1 MDSASA
7 PILTIEFLCPLL
19 QYILRL
25 VRCELHLYP
34 YPQLSIELT
43 VVTLFGSPEK
53 AAGVAD
59 DKGMSLAARAKN
71 IISSCKTNEDD
82 DSCWHSLTTLVP
94 LPSSSSS
101 LSFPPRVAIASALK
115 FYSAVFAYYCQIG
128 NMMCSFKMVILL
140 SPPK

>member
-7 PILTIEFLCPLL
+7 PISSIEFLCLLL
-19 QYILRL
+19 QYFLRF
-25 VRCELHLYP
+25 VRCEL
-34 YPQLSIELT
+34 LT
-43 VVTLFGSPEK
+43 MNISTPTPNYRTVTLFGSPEK

-94 LPSSSSS
+94 LPSSSP
-101 LSFPPRVAIASALK
+101 LSFPSCNTTGALK

-128 NMMCSFKMVILL
+128 NMMCS
-140 SPPK
+140 

>member
-7 PILTIEFLCPLL
+7 PILSIEFLCLLL
-19 QYILRL
+19 QYFLRF
-25 VRCELHLYP
+25 VRCEL
-34 YPQLSIELT
+34 LT
-43 VVTLFGSPEK
+43 MNISTPTPNYRTVTLFGSPEK

-94 LPSSSSS
+94 LPSFSSS
-101 LSFPPRVAIASALK
+101 LSFPSRVAIASALR

-128 NMMCSFKMVILL
+128 NMMCS
-140 SPPK
+140 

>member
-7 PILTIEFLCPLL
+7 PISSIEFLCLLL

-25 VRCELHLYP
+25 VRCELQTVNISTPTPIIYR
-34 YPQLSIELT
+34 T

-94 LPSSSSS
+94 LPSSSP
-101 LSFPPRVAIASALK
+101 LSFPSRVAMASALK

-128 NMMCSFKMVILL
+128 NMMCS
-140 SPPK
+140 

>member
-7 PILTIEFLCPLL
+7 PISSIEFLCHLL
-19 QYILRL
+19 QCILRL
-25 VRCELHLYP
+25 VRCELRTMNISAPTPNYR
-34 YPQLSIELT
+34 T
-43 VVTLFGSPEK
+43 VTLFGSPEK

-82 DSCWHSLTTLVP
+82 DSCWHSLTTL
-94 LPSSSSS
+94 SR
-101 LSFPPRVAIASALK
+101 FPPLLFLPLFPSRVAIASALK

-128 NMMCSFKMVILL
+128 NMMCS
-140 SPPK
+140 

>member
-7 PILTIEFLCPLL
+7 PILSIEFLCLLL

-25 VRCELHLYP
+25 VRCELHTMNISTRTPNYR
-34 YPQLSIELT
+34 T
-43 VVTLFGSPEK
+43 VTLLGSPEK

-94 LPSSSSS
+94 LPSSSP
-101 LSFPPRVAIASALK
+101 LYFPSRVAIASALK

-128 NMMCSFKMVILL
+128 NMMCS
-140 SPPK
+140 

>member
-7 PILTIEFLCPLL
+7 PISSIEFLCLLL

-25 VRCELHLYP
+25 VRCELRTMNISTPTPNYR
-34 YPQLSIELT
+34 T
-43 VVTLFGSPEK
+43 VTLFWSPEK

-94 LPSSSSS
+94 LPSSSP
-101 LSFPPRVAIASALK
+101 LSFPSRVAIASALK

-128 NMMCSFKMVILL
+128 NTMCS
-140 SPPK
+140 

>member
-7 PILTIEFLCPLL
+7 PILSIEFLCLLL

-25 VRCELHLYP
+25 VKCELHTMNISTRTPNYR
-34 YPQLSIELT
+34 T
-43 VVTLFGSPEK
+43 VTLLGSPEK

-82 DSCWHSLTTLVP
+82 DSCWHSLTTL
-94 LPSSSSS
+94 SR
-101 LSFPPRVAIASALK
+101 FPPLLFLPLFPLASCNSER
-115 FYSAVFAYYCQIG
+115 FE
-128 NMMCSFKMVILL
+128 IL
-140 SPPK
+140 